1 MKRIVISVF
10 LILLGIAIIVIPN
23 FSSYLNTESFYF
35 DLSKFLSDYPRFT
48 YPLGVLLIV
57 VGVLYC
63 SFVVISSI
71 KNNTAFIIQK
81 ADEDDYGNVDLHYS
95 KRTTFGR
102 EELVYES
109 IITLKQ
115 HNESIIE
122 LEKKKIS
129 RFYKRIPPKKRI
141 AFLAI
146 SSMPTLVYAGFTVAN
161 TGRKISYY
169 HWDRDKAKAIRLKCF
184 GGKAELQESES
195 INSDSKDYVI
205 CISTSY
211 EIDNNLVS
219 KQFSDFNIKHYKAK
233 SIGYNSIK
241 TQKDVNNIADSVRK
255 IIANL
260 PSKCFVHLLLACSS
274 ELCFAIGQRLNSSV
288 LPNIKIYN
296 LNKNENN
303 ELCWDWNI
311 ELV

>member
-1 MKRIVISVF
+1 MKRIIVAIL
-10 LILLGIAIIVIPN
+10 LIVLGIAIMIIPN
-23 FSSYLNTESFYF
+23 FSSYVDTESFYF
-35 DLSKFLSDYPRFT
+35 DLSKFLLDYPGFRF
-48 YPLGVLLIV
+48 PVGISLII
-57 VGVLYC
+57 VGLSHC
-63 SFVVISSI
+63 AFVVVSSI

-81 ADEDDYGNVDLHYS
+81 ADEDDYGDIDLHFP
-95 KRTTFGR
+95 KCITFDR
-102 EELVYES
+102 EELVYEN
-109 IITLKQ
+109 IITLKK
-115 HNESIIE
+115 HDEIIIE

-129 RFYKRIPPKKRI
+129 RFYKRIPTKKRI

-146 SSMPTLVYAGFTVAN
+146 SPMPTLVYAGFTVAN

-169 HWDRDKAKAIRLKCF
+169 HWDRDKAKAIRLRCF
-184 GGKAELQESES
+184 GGKAELQESKS
-195 INSDSKDYVI
+195 INSDFKDYVI

-211 EIDNNLVS
+211 EIDNNLVL
-219 KQFSDFNIKHYKAK
+219 KQFPDFNIKHYKTK
-233 SIGYNSIK
+233 SVGYNSIK

-260 PSKCFVHLLLACSS
+260 PSKCCVHLLLACSS
-274 ELCFAIGQRLNSSV
+274 ELCFAIGQRLNSPV